1 MARLPEPGGDSGQ
14 WGDILN
20 DYLSVAHT
28 TDGTLK
34 AGSVSEATLQN
45 NAITVAKIAT
55 SSSPTS
61 GQSLTYDGTQL
72 AWATNPGSGSVPDA
86 NASTKGLVQLAGDL
100 GGTAA
105 SPTVPG
111 LASKEN
117 TITAG
122 TTAQYYRGDKS
133 WQTLNKTVVGLA
145 NVDNTSD
152 ASKPVSA
159 AVQAALNDKADIAS
173 LSSVATSG
181 AYADLS
187 GKPTLPVAGT
197 TIGTYAAGNDS
208 RITGALQTATYTT
221 KGDVL
226 VATGAG
232 AVARVGVGTD
242 GQVLSAD
249 ASQASGVKW
258 TSPIAAPVSSVA
270 GKTGAVTL
278 TKADVGLGSVDNTAD
293 ADKPISTATQTA
305 LNTKA
310 AAASLSVVATS
321 GNYNDL
327 SNRPTIP
334 VINDA
339 STSVK
344 GVVQLATAAEVVTGT
359 DTAKAVTAAGVTS
372 AIAAH
377 TYPVIFVD
385 RLSDIPVGTPVD
397 TLVVVR
403 AA

>member
-1 MARLPEPGGDSGQ
+1 M
-14 WGDILN
+14 
-20 DYLSVAHT
+20 
-28 TDGTLK
+28 
-34 AGSVSEATLQN
+34 
-45 NAITVAKIAT
+45 
-55 SSSPTS
+55 
-61 GQSLTYDGTQL
+61 
-72 AWATNPGSGSVPDA
+72 
-86 NASTKGLVQLAGDL
+86 
-100 GGTAA
+100 
-105 SPTVPG
+105 
-111 LASKEN
+111 
-117 TITAG
+117 
-122 TTAQYYRGDKS
+122 
-133 WQTLNKTVVGLA
+133 
-145 NVDNTSD
+145 
-152 ASKPVSA
+152 
-159 AVQAALNDKADIAS
+159 
-173 LSSVATSG
+173 
-181 AYADLS
+181 
-187 GKPTLPVAGT
+187 
-197 TIGTYAAGNDS
+197 
-208 RITGALQTATYTT
+208 
-221 KGDVL
+221 
-226 VATGAG
+226 
-232 AVARVGVGTD
+232 GTD

-310 AAASLSVVATS
+310 AAASLSIVATS